1 MSSYSVEV
9 TEKDGAKQVSL
20 SGSIIINHIEKIYD
34 ELKSQITPEDDV
46 CLTVENPDNVDITF
60 VQLVLSMKSAWKA
73 SGKKLTISTILP
85 EDLTALLTKAG
96 ITIDSLNQ

>member
-9 TEKDGAKQVSL
+9 TEKDGAKQVRL

-46 CLTVENPDNVDITF
+46 CVTVENPENVDITF

-73 SGKKLTISTILP
+73 SGKKLTISTTLP
-85 EDLTALLTKAG
+85 EDLTALLSKAG